1 MEKVEEQ
8 QIALPARGLS
18 RFGDF
23 ANRLPFSRETF
34 RKLSLEKK
42 APQPLRMGV
51 RCTFYRNEDIIRFLA
66 DPLGF
71 VVEGEL

>member
-18 RFGDF
+18 RFADI
-23 ANRLPFSRETF
+23 ANHLPFSRETF

>member
-1 MEKVEEQ
+1 MEIVEQ
-8 QIALPARGLS
+8 QQTALPAGGLS
-18 RFGDF
+18 RYADF
-23 ANRLPFSRETF
+23 ANTLPFSRETF

-42 APQPLRMGV
+42 APQPMRIGV
-51 RCTFYRNEDIIRFLA
+51 RCTFYRNDDILRFLA